1 HAAAE
6 MAVRVLNGEKPEDI
20 PVVVSNHA
28 YMFDWRALKR
38 WGMKVSD
45 LPPGSVV
52 LHRELSFWEIYRR
65 YFVASVILVFAQALI
80 IFALLRQ
87 RAKRR
92 KTEAELVRSNEQLRL
107 AMEHGK
113 TVGWDLD
120 VKTSRVAWF
129 GDLPTMF
136 GIKSETFA
144 GDIEEFYR
152 YVYPA
157 DRKRISDAVAEA
169 RLENSERKFSSV
181 FHQSPLAIAITR
193 LQDHRYVEVN
203 ETYEHLTGWRHDEVI
218 GRSPLDISLW
228 VDPVQRK
235 EFVKRLLAEG
245 AARNVEVRVRRKDG
259 QIRTTLGSSEII
271 GCNGEPCVL
280 SVFSDVTDLNQ
291 AEDAERASE
300 HRFRQFFDTLP
311 EYCFMTSADG
321 EILDANPAACK
332 ALGYLREELIGKSLS
347 TIYALGSVTNMVD

>member
-1 HAAAE
+1 
-6 MAVRVLNGEKPEDI
+6 
-20 PVVVSNHA
+20 
-28 YMFDWRALKR
+28 
-38 WGMKVSD
+38 MKVSD

-65 YFVASVILVFAQALI
+65 YIVASVILVFAQALI

-157 DRKRISDAVAEA
+157 KVSD
-169 RLENSERKFSSV
+169 
-181 FHQSPLAIAITR
+181 
-193 LQDHRYVEVN
+193 
-203 ETYEHLTGWRHDEVI
+203 
-218 GRSPLDISLW
+218 
-228 VDPVQRK
+228 
-235 EFVKRLLAEG
+235 
-245 AARNVEVRVRRKDG
+245 
-259 QIRTTLGSSEII
+259 
-271 GCNGEPCVL
+271 
-280 SVFSDVTDLNQ
+280 
-291 AEDAERASE
+291 
-300 HRFRQFFDTLP
+300 
-311 EYCFMTSADG
+311 
-321 EILDANPAACK
+321 
-332 ALGYLREELIGKSLS
+332 LIPNIVGKSP
-347 TIYALGSVTNMVD
+347 N